1 LDREAHGNVGRAVE
15 NLKDL
20 VAHQTTEFTPGP
32 LFGNNPAIAGIW
44 GRWRRTSSFWQY
56 APAVGPI
63 KPVPL
68 SFGLALAPEPNCD
81 HAAERAALGQVIEF
95 EAPSRDGT
103 KEATI
108 NEATHM
114 LAEKFILILE
124 TVISRT
130 YSDGS
135 PRIVS
140 TSRHVPIKL
149 PSESGK

>member
-1 LDREAHGNVGRAVE
+1 M
-15 NLKDL
+15 
-20 VAHQTTEFTPGP
+20 
-32 LFGNNPAIAGIW
+32 
-44 GRWRRTSSFWQY
+44 
-56 APAVGPI
+56 
-63 KPVPL
+63 
-68 SFGLALAPEPNCD
+68 
-81 HAAERAALGQVIEF
+81 IEF
-95 EAPSRDGT
+95 KAHSRDGT

-130 YSDGS
+130 YPDGS
-135 PRIVS
+135 TRIVS